1 MFAEMYE
8 KKARECSR
16 LMQSCS
22 DPATSEMLRGLADQY
37 LAKAGEL
44 RRNGQSTAPSGSTQ
58 APESRWRAA
67 LAAVAWRCTG
77 LALRRH

>member
-8 KKARECSR
+8 KKAQECSR
-16 LMQSCS
+16 LLQSCT

-44 RRNGQSTAPSGSTQ
+44 RRDGQSSATSTPTR
-58 APESRWRAA
+58 APESGWRAV
-67 LAAVAWRCTG
+67 LAAVVWRRG
-77 LALRRH
+77 SAMLWRH